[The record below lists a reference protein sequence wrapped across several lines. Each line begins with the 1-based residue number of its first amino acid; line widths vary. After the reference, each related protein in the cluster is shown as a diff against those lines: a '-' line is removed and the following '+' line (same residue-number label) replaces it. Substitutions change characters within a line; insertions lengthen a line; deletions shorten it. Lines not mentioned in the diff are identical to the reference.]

1 MTADYALVVAD
12 RPLASMAAAR
22 EQAAAA
28 ALVPS
33 EVGAVGL
40 ELEFHLVDRARPSR
54 RISWPE
60 IGRLLS
66 SVPPLP
72 GGSAVTVE
80 PGGQLEL
87 STPPR
92 PDVVAA
98 VAALRLDH
106 RRLNEAV
113 RAAGYGIASIGADP
127 VRVAR
132 RVNPSSRY
140 VAMERHFDALAY
152 GAAGRAMMSA
162 TAALQINLNA
172 GPQERW
178 AERVRHLHRIGP
190 VLIALS
196 ACSPLVAGRSSGWRS
211 MRQEIW
217 GQLDQARC
225 RPLHAADPAEGWARY
240 ALAAPVMLLR
250 NPSAA
255 ATTAVT
261 DRIPFADWVSGHAR
275 LGRAPTADDLDYH
288 LSTLFPPVRL
298 RGYLEIRYLDAV
310 PYRWWPALAALV
322 VTLVDDDVAADRAAE
337 LCGGLGDS
345 WTAAA
350 REGLGHQALL
360 AATRGCADVA
370 AERCPPA
377 LRSEVEAY
385 AELVRD
391 GRTPGDELR
400 ERARVHGPLRML
412 EEVTDA

>member
-12 RPLASMAAAR
+12 RPLASIAAAR
-22 EQAAAA
+22 EHAAKA
-28 ALVPS
+28 ALARS
-33 EVGAVGL
+33 QVGAVGL
-40 ELEFHLVDRARPSR
+40 ELELHLVDRARPSR

-60 IGRLLS
+60 IGALLS

-92 PDVVAA
+92 PNVVAA
-98 VAALRLDH
+98 IAALQRDH
-106 RRLNEAV
+106 RLLNGVV
-113 RAAGYGIASIGADP
+113 RAAGYGLASIGADP
-127 VRVAR
+127 ARVTR

-152 GAAGRAMMSA
+152 GGPGRAMMSA

-172 GPQERW
+172 GPEDGW
-178 AERVRHLHRIGP
+178 AERVRHVHRIGP
-190 VLIALS
+190 VLVALS

-217 GQLDQARC
+217 GRLDQARC

-250 NPSAA
+250 DPATG
-255 ATTAVT
+255 ATTPVT
-261 DRIPFADWVSGHAR
+261 DRIPFADWVSGQAR
-275 LGRAPTADDLDYH
+275 LGHAPTADDLDYH

-337 LCGGLGDS
+337 LCSGLDDS
-345 WTAAA
+345 WTTAA
-350 REGLGHQALL
+350 RNGLGHQALL
-360 AATRGCADVA
+360 AAARGCADVA
-370 AERCPPA
+370 AERCPAA
-377 LRSEVEAY
+377 LRSDVEAY
-385 AELVRD
+385 AELVRA

-400 ERARVHGPLRML
+400 ERARVHGPFRVLQ
-412 EEVTDA
+412 EVTDA

>member
-1 MTADYALVVAD
+1 
-12 RPLASMAAAR
+12 
-22 EQAAAA
+22 
-28 ALVPS
+28 
-33 EVGAVGL
+33 
-40 ELEFHLVDRARPSR
+40 
-54 RISWPE
+54 
-60 IGRLLS
+60 
-66 SVPPLP
+66 
-72 GGSAVTVE
+72 
-80 PGGQLEL
+80 
-87 STPPR
+87 
-92 PDVVAA
+92 
-98 VAALRLDH
+98 
-106 RRLNEAV
+106 
-113 RAAGYGIASIGADP
+113 
-127 VRVAR
+127 
-132 RVNPSSRY
+132 
-140 VAMERHFDALAY
+140 
-152 GAAGRAMMSA
+152 MMSA

-172 GPQERW
+172 GPTEQW
-178 AERVRHLHRIGP
+178 AERVRHIHRIGP

-225 RPLHAADPAEGWARY
+225 RPLHAADPGEGWARY

-250 NPSAA
+250 NPSATS
-255 ATTAVT
+255 TTAVT

-275 LGRAPTADDLDYH
+275 LGRAPTAADLNYH

-345 WTAAA
+345 WTVAA
-350 REGLGHQALL
+350 RDGLGHRALL
-360 AATRGCADVA
+360 AAARGCAEVA
-370 AERCPPA
+370 AARCPPA

-400 ERARVHGPLRML
+400 ERARVHGPLRVL